1 MKAYWQNLTER
12 ERLIVTIGAAI
23 IGLGLFF
30 LAVVNP
36 LNSWR
41 DNAERRSAAAERN
54 FGMVRQA
61 AMRGGS
67 AQVSANADTQTPV
80 RNVLSETA
88 SSLGFPLSSY
98 NPLPDG
104 NVTASV
110 NSVGADQLF
119 NWIGELERRYG
130 ITVVSADIAREA
142 DNPDLVR
149 VQLTLGRSSQG

>member
-1 MKAYWQNLTER
+1 
-12 ERLIVTIGAAI
+12 
-23 IGLGLFF
+23 
-30 LAVVNP
+30 
-36 LNSWR
+36 
-41 DNAERRSAAAERN
+41 
-54 FGMVRQA
+54 MVRQA